1 MAATSEL
8 VQEQHAYE
16 VLSGGTMLE
25 AIGGIAAVAL
35 TILSLAGLMPVL
47 LTSIAVIA
55 IGAALFMEGTTI
67 AAEYKELLESASNN
81 RLSSEDLGSG
91 ISIEFVAGIG
101 AVALGILSLV
111 GVATFTLLPI
121 SAIVLGAGVLLSSGT
136 KSRLNSTKIRMAD
149 VNNTANAIARDIAST
164 SIAGEL
170 FIGVGAMTLGILA
183 VIGLSP
189 MMLTIIGIL
198 GVGTSSAM
206 SGSALSGRFWG
217 LTHE

>member
-55 IGAALFMEGTTI
+55 IGAALFMEGTSI
-67 AAEYKELLESASNN
+67 AAEYRELLASTSNKQLSA
-81 RLSSEDLGSG
+81 EELGSG
-91 ISIEFVAGIG
+91 ISIEFIAGIG
-101 AVALGILSLV
+101 AIALGILSLV

-189 MMLTIIGIL
+189 MILTIIGIL

>member
-25 AIGGIAAVAL
+25 AIGGIAAIAL

-55 IGAALFMEGTTI
+55 IGAALFMEGTSI
-67 AAEYKELLESASNN
+67 AAEYRDLLASTSNN
-81 RLSSEDLGSG
+81 QLSAEELGSG

-101 AVALGILSLV
+101 AIALGILSLV

-149 VNNTANAIARDIAST
+149 VSNTANAIARDIAST

-183 VIGLSP
+183 LIGLSP

>member
-55 IGAALFMEGTTI
+55 IGAALFMEGTSI
-67 AAEYKELLESASNN
+67 AAEYRDLLSSASNN
-81 RLSSEDLGSG
+81 QLSAEELGSG
-91 ISIEFVAGIG
+91 ISIEFITGIG
-101 AVALGILSLV
+101 AMALGVLSLI
-111 GVATFTLLPI
+111 GVATFTLLPV

-136 KSRLNSTKIRMAD
+136 KSRLNTTKIRLAD
-149 VNNTANAIARDIAST
+149 VNNTANVIAREIAST
-164 SIAGEL
+164 SIASEV
-170 FIGVGAMTLGILA
+170 FIGFGAMTLGILA
-183 VIGLSP
+183 IIGLSP
-189 MMLTIIGIL
+189 MVLTIIGIL
-198 GVGTSSAM
+198 GVGCSNALA
-206 SGSALSGRFWG
+206 GSALSGRFWG

>member
-25 AIGGIAAVAL
+25 AVGGMAAVAL

-81 RLSSEDLGSG
+81 KLSSEDLGSG

-101 AVALGILSLV
+101 AIALGILSLV

-121 SAIVLGAGVLLSSGT
+121 STVVLGAGVLLSSGT
-136 KSRLNSTKIRMAD
+136 KSRLNSTKIRLAD

-170 FIGVGAMTLGILA
+170 FIGLGAMTLGILA
-183 VIGLSP
+183 IIGLSP

-198 GVGTSSAM
+198 GVGASSAM

>member
-8 VQEQHAYE
+8 VREQNAYE
-16 VLSGGTMLE
+16 VVSGGTMIE
-25 AIGGIAAVAL
+25 AVGGLAAITL

-55 IGAALFMEGTTI
+55 IGAALFMEGTSI
-67 AAEYKELLESASNN
+67 AAEYRELLASASENK
-81 RLSSEDLGSG
+81 LTAEDLGAG
-91 ISIEFVAGIG
+91 ISTEFITGLG

-121 SAIVLGAGVLLSSGT
+121 SAIVLGAGIVMSSST

-149 VNNTANAIARDIAST
+149 VNQTANNIARDIAST
-164 SIAGEL
+164 SIGAEL
-170 FIGVGAMTLGILA
+170 FIGLGAMTLGILA
-183 VIGLSP
+183 IIGLSP
-189 MMLTIIGIL
+189 MMLTIIGVL
-198 GVGTSSAM
+198 GVGCSNTLA
-206 SGSALSGRFWG
+206 GSALSGRFWE

>member
-16 VLSGGTMLE
+16 VLSSGTMLE
-25 AIGGIAAVAL
+25 AIGGMAAIAL

-67 AAEYKELLESASNN
+67 AAEYRELLASASNN
-81 RLSSEDLGSG
+81 QLSAEELGSG
-91 ISIEFVAGIG
+91 ISIEFIAGIG
-101 AVALGILSLV
+101 AMALGILSLI

-136 KSRLNSTKIRMAD
+136 KSRLNSTKIRLAD
-149 VNNTANAIARDIAST
+149 VNNTANVIARDIAST
-164 SIAGEL
+164 SITGEV
-170 FIGVGAMTLGILA
+170 FIGFGAMTLGILA
-183 VIGLSP
+183 LIGLSP
-189 MMLTIIGIL
+189 MILTIIGVL
-198 GVGTSSAM
+198 AVGCSDAL

>member
-47 LTSIAVIA
+47 LTSVAVIA
-55 IGAALFMEGTTI
+55 IGAALFMEGTSI
-67 AAEYKELLESASNN
+67 AAEYRDLLASASDNQ
-81 RLSSEDLGSG
+81 LSAEELGSG
-91 ISIEFVAGIG
+91 IGIEFIAGAG
-101 AVALGILSLV
+101 AMALGVLSLV
-111 GVATFTLLPI
+111 GISTFTLLPV

-136 KSRLNSTKIRMAD
+136 KSRLNSTKIRLAD
-149 VNNTANAIARDIAST
+149 VNNTANVIAREIAST
-164 SIAGEL
+164 SIASEL
-170 FIGVGAMTLGILA
+170 FIGLGAMTLGILA
-183 VIGLSP
+183 IIGLSP
-189 MMLTIIGIL
+189 MVLTIVGIL
-198 GVGTSSAM
+198 GVGCSNALA
-206 SGSALSGRFWG
+206 GSALSGRFWG